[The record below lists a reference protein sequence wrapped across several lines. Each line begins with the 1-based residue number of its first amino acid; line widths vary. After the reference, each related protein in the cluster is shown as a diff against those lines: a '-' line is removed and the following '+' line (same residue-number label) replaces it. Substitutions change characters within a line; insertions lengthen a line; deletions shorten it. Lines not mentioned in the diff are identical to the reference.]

1 MSKKTLLLTL
11 FLFIT
16 AAFSPVAAQG
26 NSGADT
32 VYTFRFLPQK
42 DMFYVPMYDN
52 ENELAR
58 LLDCIDRL
66 MPGITNGT
74 VPVYVDGYCNSMGS
88 EKENL
93 ATAAVRSNRVK
104 SELIIRRNLTEDCF
118 VTANHATDGDMVTVR
133 IKVSAGSDTAAKTDE
148 ATREENKQG
157 SREDVNAD
165 DNKASDFTAGTAE
178 RETYAEDDAGSNV
191 NDDADR
197 DYGVFSLRFNL
208 LRWATLTPDLGIEWR
223 ICPSWGLLVNGSW
236 TSWSWNDKD
245 RRYALWE
252 VMPEVRYY
260 IGSSKAWYVGAMF
273 KTGEFNYKLSDTGR
287 QGDLI
292 GGGLTGGC
300 RLRLGKA
307 LALDL
312 GIALGYLNADFEKY
326 EVINGVRVRRGTET
340 KNWWGPIN
348 AGVTLV
354 WQIK

>member
-66 MPGITNGT
+66 MPGITDGT
-74 VPVYVDGYCNSMGS
+74 VPVYVDGYCSSMGS

-93 ATAAVRSNRVK
+93 ATAAIRSNRVK

-118 VTANHATDGDMVTVR
+118 VTANHPTDGDYVVVR
-133 IKVSAGSDTAAKTDE
+133 VKVPTNLPRVDE
-148 ATREENKQG
+148 AM
-157 SREDVNAD
+157 DV
-165 DNKASDFTAGTAE
+165 KASDDTDVKVSDDIVGKVSDDTAGKASDNSQAE
-178 RETYAEDDAGSNV
+178 SEGL
-191 NDDADR
+191 
-197 DYGVFSLRFNL
+197 SLPHRGKVGGGFAFRFNL

-223 ICPSWGLLVNGSW
+223 ISPSWGLLVNGSW

-260 IGSSKAWYVGAMF
+260 IGSSKAWYLGAMF
-273 KTGEFNYKLSDTGR
+273 KTGEFNYKLSETGR

-292 GGGLTGGC
+292 GGGLTAGYQ
-300 RLRLGKA
+300 LRLGKA
-307 LALDL
+307 LALDF
-312 GIALGYLNADFEKY
+312 GIGLGYLNADFEKY
-326 EVINGVRVRRGTET
+326 EVIDGVRVRRGNET
-340 KNWWGPIN
+340 KDWWGPIN

-354 WQIK
+354 WKMR

>member
-66 MPGITNGT
+66 MPGITDGT
-74 VPVYVDGYCNSMGS
+74 VPVYVDGYCSSMGS

-93 ATAAVRSNRVK
+93 ATAAIRSNRVK

-118 VTANHATDGDMVTVR
+118 VTANHPTDGDYVVVR
-133 IKVSAGSDTAAKTDE
+133 VKVPTNLPRVDE
-148 ATREENKQG
+148 AM
-157 SREDVNAD
+157 DV
-165 DNKASDFTAGTAE
+165 KASDDTVGKVSDDTAGKASDNSPAE
-178 RETYAEDDAGSNV
+178 SDGL
-191 NDDADR
+191 
-197 DYGVFSLRFNL
+197 SLSRTGNIRGGFAFRFNL

-223 ICPSWGLLVNGSW
+223 ISPSWGLLVNGSW

-260 IGSSKAWYVGAMF
+260 IVA
-273 KTGEFNYKLSDTGR
+273 
-287 QGDLI
+287 
-292 GGGLTGGC
+292 
-300 RLRLGKA
+300 
-307 LALDL
+307 
-312 GIALGYLNADFEKY
+312 
-326 EVINGVRVRRGTET
+326 
-340 KNWWGPIN
+340 P
-348 AGVTLV
+348 
-354 WQIK
+354 